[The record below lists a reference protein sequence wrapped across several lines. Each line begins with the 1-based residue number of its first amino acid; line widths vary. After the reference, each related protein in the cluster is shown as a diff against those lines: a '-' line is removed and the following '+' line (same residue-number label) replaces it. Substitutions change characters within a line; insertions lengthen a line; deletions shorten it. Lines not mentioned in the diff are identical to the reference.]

1 MSDGFDKEAE
11 REKLREKLADDE
23 QKREHTQR
31 MSELLLKGATM
42 TNRHCDN
49 CGDPIFRHDGR
60 EFCPSCGNEVGGA
73 TGANADENSA
83 GAADSPATD
92 ADSPATDADSP
103 PVANATPEGGVDAG
117 TADPDPGAVPPD
129 AGAVAP
135 HAGTA
140 ETDAASADTSV
151 DSGAPENGRSPAS
164 SPAAAPSGQPEPRR
178 AEPRRSSPDERSEPD
193 RSAPRQAEPSPSAS
207 PRSAADAGGVDAAR
221 ASLTRTLT
229 RFARAAEE
237 TDDPRRARDHL
248 EAAREAAEAL
258 AALD

>member
-11 REKLREKLADDE
+11 REKLREKFAEDE

-42 TNRHCDN
+42 TNRHCEE

-60 EFCPSCGNEVGGA
+60 EFCPTCGNEVGGA
-73 TGANADENSA
+73 A
-83 GAADSPATD
+83 AADAGGTPADAGDAPPAEPATPADGD
-92 ADSPATDADSP
+92 A
-103 PVANATPEGGVDAG
+103 EGGADAAAENGAVGGDAVDA
-117 TADPDPGAVPPD
+117 AASD
-129 AGAVAP
+129 AGR
-135 HAGTA
+135 
-140 ETDAASADTSV
+140 
-151 DSGAPENGRSPAS
+151 SGAPAS
-164 SPAAAPSGQPEPRR
+164 SPARSQPPAPPQRTASRGTE
-178 AEPRRSSPDERSEPD
+178 AESDGAPQAEASRSSPS
-193 RSAPRQAEPSPSAS
+193 RSADDPE
-207 PRSAADAGGVDAAR
+207 GVGAAR

>member
-60 EFCPSCGNEVGGA
+60 EFCPSCGNEAGGA
-73 TGANADENSA
+73 AGANAK
-83 GAADSPATD
+83 GA
-92 ADSPATDADSP
+92 
-103 PVANATPEGGVDAG
+103 GVDAG
-117 TADPDPGAVPPD
+117 SDSPAANSPADANATSATGADGDAGTPDGDAGTVTPD
-129 AGAVAP
+129 A
-135 HAGTA
+135 
-140 ETDAASADTSV
+140 SV
-151 DSGAPENGRSPAS
+151 DSAVPENGESPAG
-164 SPAAAPSGQPEPRR
+164 ALSGQSEQRQS
-178 AEPRRSSPDERSEPD
+178 EPRRSSPDGRSEPD
-193 RSAPRQAEPSPSAS
+193 RSAPRRPEPSRSAS

-221 ASLTRTLT
+221 ASLARTLNK
-229 RFARAAEE
+229 FARAAEE

>member
-1 MSDGFDKEAE
+1 MGDGFDKEAE

-42 TNRHCDN
+42 TNRHCEE

-60 EFCPSCGNEVGGA
+60 EFCPTCGNEVGGA
-73 TGANADENSA
+73 AGETPADADGTPADADGTPTDAGADAA
-83 GAADSPATD
+83 GAAGNGSIDVDP
-92 ADSPATDADSP
+92 ADSVDAESTEADP
-103 PVANATPEGGVDAG
+103 VDAG
-117 TADPDPGAVPPD
+117 SNETAQP
-129 AGAVAP
+129 
-135 HAGTA
+135 
-140 ETDAASADTSV
+140 
-151 DSGAPENGRSPAS
+151 RSPS
-164 SPAAAPSGQPEPRR
+164 RESAPSQG
-178 AEPRRSSPDERSEPD
+178 
-193 RSAPRQAEPSPSAS
+193 SAPRGSTPPQRSGGQRPEAKRPEAQGSASQPPDTRPSPSS
-207 PRSAADAGGVDAAR
+207 RSADDAEGIGAAR

-237 TDDPRRARDHL
+237 TDDPRRARDQL